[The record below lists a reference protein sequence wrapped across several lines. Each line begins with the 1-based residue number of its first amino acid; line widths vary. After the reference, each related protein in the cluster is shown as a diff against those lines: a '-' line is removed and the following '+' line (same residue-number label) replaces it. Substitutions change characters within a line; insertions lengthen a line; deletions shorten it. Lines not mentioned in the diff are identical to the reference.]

1 MSIQPFKSITFTKKE
16 QDALKAS
23 NRTTFEIH
31 NMDLAIMNGIRRVIL
46 SKIPTLGFMGE
57 KEVSIQIQKNNGPLH
72 NEFMI
77 HRIGM
82 IPIHFTEEE
91 IEGFV
96 DNEWEFSIDVKN
108 TISSILNVTT
118 HDFKGTRNGVELAQK
133 DIYRLFPVNS
143 VTKKP
148 VLITRLRQ
156 GEELAFT
163 ATVVKQTASDH
174 SAFSPVSL
182 CTFFYVQDAT
192 KNKDV
197 KDILQRERNYLKNEY
212 NEATI
217 LQFSIE
223 PETSLSPTYL
233 VAKALEILRG
243 ICETVDKEMDVVG
256 STKVELRAHEEI
268 KDTYDLHVYDEND
281 TFGNLFQSLIY
292 NEFIRHPKKI
302 LDNKFDM
309 TYIGYYA
316 PHPLDPKIVIRMTL
330 KNEDVH
336 PEEHEFKDAYKSCL
350 RMIDQQLK
358 EVYDAWIRFEG

>member
-1 MSIQPFKSITFTKKE
+1 MSVQPFKSIPFTKKE
-16 QDALKAS
+16 KDTLNLS

-31 NMDLAIMNGIRRVIL
+31 NTDLAIVNGIRRVIL
-46 SKIPTLGFMGE
+46 SEIPTLGFMGE

-96 DNEWEFSIDVKN
+96 ENEWEFSMEVKN
-108 TISSILNVTT
+108 SSASILNVTT
-118 HDFKGTRNGVELAQK
+118 HDFKGTRNGQDLAQK
-133 DIYRLFPVNS
+133 EIHRLFPVNPI
-143 VTKKP
+143 TKKP
-148 VLITRLRQ
+148 ILITRLRQ

-163 ATVVKQTASDH
+163 ATVVKKTASDH

-182 CTFFYVQDAT
+182 CTFFYVQDAA

-197 KDILQRERNYLKNEY
+197 KDILQKERNYLKNEY
-212 NEATI
+212 NEATV

-233 VAKALEILRG
+233 VAKALEILRTK
-243 ICETVDKEMDVVG
+243 CEVVDRELEVVG
-256 STKVELRAHEEI
+256 STKVELKPHEEI
-268 KDTYDLHVYDEND
+268 KDTYDLHIYQEND
-281 TFGNLFQSLIY
+281 TFGNLCQSLIY
-292 NEFIRHPKKI
+292 NEFIRQPKQI
-302 LDNKFDM
+302 LDNKFEM

-316 PHPLDPKIVIRMTL
+316 PHPLDPKIIIRMTL
-330 KNEDVH
+330 KHPDVH
-336 PEEHEFKDAYKSCL
+336 PEEHEFKDAFKSCL

-358 EVYDAWIRFEG
+358 EIYDAWIRFEG